1 MMILAFSFYK
11 LMRCYLGC
19 QFEFLADLSHFLVMK
34 GFQGKNVYLEE
45 SIPLTDKQFYFSV
58 DHWDANVI
66 EFLRVSGCLLA
77 SLGL

>member
-45 SIPLTDKQFYFSV
+45 SFLMAM
-58 DHWDANVI
+58 HWP
-66 EFLRVSGCLLA
+66 
-77 SLGL
+77 